1 MDPSTRTFFEDDSDD
16 SEDLELSTKRIAC
29 LLAPEYEDSEF
40 RVPFNRLRAA
50 GFRVDIIGKTR
61 GQELTGHKRR
71 DMILTEYGID
81 EVDPLSYHGLLIPGG
96 HSPDQLRADPRFV
109 RFVQE
114 FDRTQQPIAAIC
126 HGPQLLITAGLVVG
140 RTMTAWTTIQEDLRQ
155 IGADV
160 RDEAVVVDGNWI
172 TSRKPDDVE
181 AFSGRFIEALG
192 GDEQQSRVI
201 PEARPQTM

>member
-1 MDPSTRTFFEDDSDD
+1 MDPSTRAFFEDESDDD
-16 SEDLELSTKRIAC
+16 SEELELSTKRVAC
-29 LLAPEYEDSEF
+29 LLTSEYEDSEF

-50 GFRVDIIGKTR
+50 GIRVDIIGATR

-81 EVDPLSYHGLLIPGG
+81 DVDPMSYHGLLIPGG

-126 HGPQLLITAGLVVG
+126 HGPQLLITAGLVAG

-160 RDEAVVVDGNWI
+160 QDEAVVVDQNWI

-181 AFSGRFIEALG
+181 AFSARFIEALN
-192 GDEQQSRVI
+192 GDDQRTRLMDESR
-201 PEARPQTM
+201 PMA